1 MSVILTEVWK
11 SRENSTICMSTE
23 DMMAEM
29 NKTNDN
35 QKDDN
40 MVLGSTDVLALYR
53 CLNIDFAINIVC
65 DVFFESSI
73 NVRGVDHAELGLY
86 LALTVTPELLTELG
100 VAGVCPTRKTTK
112 VRPATVTASGREEQK

>member
-1 MSVILTEVWK
+1 MMSVILTEVWK

-53 CLNIDFAINIVC
+53 CLDIARFP
-65 DVFFESSI
+65 
-73 NVRGVDHAELGLY
+73 H
-86 LALTVTPELLTELG
+86 
-100 VAGVCPTRKTTK
+100 
-112 VRPATVTASGREEQK
+112 